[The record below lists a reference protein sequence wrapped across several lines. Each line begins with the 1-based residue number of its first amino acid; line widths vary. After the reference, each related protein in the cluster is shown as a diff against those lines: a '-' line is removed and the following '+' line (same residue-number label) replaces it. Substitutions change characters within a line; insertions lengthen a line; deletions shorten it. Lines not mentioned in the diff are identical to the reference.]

1 MTRRLTAA
9 VLACICMISFVLIM
23 IPVQASA
30 EETQQFTGEAVL
42 LKQENSAYTFQIT
55 VSNNGNDFDGT
66 VRFQIADSNGNACSA
81 YDMELALPQGSEKQ
95 YMLTVPQDDISDSK
109 GVAYI
114 TFLDEKDASLQQI
127 KLTGILGDKAARV
140 SVGVLSD
147 QFDQLAYLQMPGQTY
162 CVWTME
168 SDINLVE
175 LSVSDLKKS
184 LSSLYFLVIDDYDL
198 SSLDSKQIQAI
209 EDWVDQGGWLIIGT
223 GSKGQ
228 EMISAFSKG
237 FLNLTYVSTTEAGT
251 PNEASRIVDR
261 NQGNYAVYMNN
272 GVDLQNM
279 AYSEFTYNGN
289 GGFFSTENP
298 GWCIPIGQGSVM
310 VLGISLTS
318 PQLQSN
324 GENVCYSLYD
334 EVQYNSMKANTYTD
348 SDNWTYLGAGAMNV
362 LDRENTDVNFTS
374 LRILIIIYVILVGP
388 ILYLI
393 LRKAKRSEWYWA
405 AIPLFG
411 VVFVGLVYLC
421 GHGLQVQGIKTYSVS
436 VQQADGQENPDLDT
450 YLMGYRSGAKEWSM
464 KLADNY
470 QSAGGGFSMHGG
482 AWQKA
487 PKYTNHIVYS
497 GNEIRVGADP
507 SDDFDNEYFKAIGSG
522 ISIGSIDTQN
532 LMLSA
537 NAQSG
542 TVTNNTSQS
551 FPYLGVQSN
560 DYVLIIKDVAA
571 GETVD
576 IAESIKNKRA
586 IYNQQIEYLDDAYD
600 SLMNYSGYGNPVA
613 DVEDKDTV
621 AALLIGMSDARQRVV
636 QEKASIVVTAVDPD
650 CKQYAT
656 VGTNERAYSCFYVV
670 AEQEGTDA
678 SN

>member
-66 VRFQIADSNGNACSA
+66 VRFQITDSNGNACSA

-95 YMLTVPQDDISDSK
+95 YMLTVPQDDISDSR

-184 LSSLYFLVIDDYDL
+184 LSGLYFLVIDDYDL

-272 GVDLQNM
+272 GVNLQDM

-289 GGFFSTENP
+289 GGF
-298 GWCIPIGQGSVM
+298 
-310 VLGISLTS
+310 
-318 PQLQSN
+318 
-324 GENVCYSLYD
+324 
-334 EVQYNSMKANTYTD
+334 
-348 SDNWTYLGAGAMNV
+348 
-362 LDRENTDVNFTS
+362 
-374 LRILIIIYVILVGP
+374 
-388 ILYLI
+388 
-393 LRKAKRSEWYWA
+393 
-405 AIPLFG
+405 
-411 VVFVGLVYLC
+411 
-421 GHGLQVQGIKTYSVS
+421 
-436 VQQADGQENPDLDT
+436 
-450 YLMGYRSGAKEWSM
+450 
-464 KLADNY
+464 
-470 QSAGGGFSMHGG
+470 
-482 AWQKA
+482 
-487 PKYTNHIVYS
+487 
-497 GNEIRVGADP
+497 
-507 SDDFDNEYFKAIGSG
+507 
-522 ISIGSIDTQN
+522 
-532 LMLSA
+532 
-537 NAQSG
+537 
-542 TVTNNTSQS
+542 
-551 FPYLGVQSN
+551 
-560 DYVLIIKDVAA
+560 
-571 GETVD
+571 
-576 IAESIKNKRA
+576 
-586 IYNQQIEYLDDAYD
+586 
-600 SLMNYSGYGNPVA
+600 
-613 DVEDKDTV
+613 
-621 AALLIGMSDARQRVV
+621 
-636 QEKASIVVTAVDPD
+636 
-650 CKQYAT
+650 
-656 VGTNERAYSCFYVV
+656 
-670 AEQEGTDA
+670 
-678 SN
+678 